1 MLSFRPP
8 ALHTVRGLEVIHIVK
23 FFGQLCWFNG
33 KQAVWYFQLRTSPRI
48 VKSANASRLCLQL
61 EVLMNLIL
69 FFSETNF
76 LVNDGRDKKRSLVQ
90 THAEGCIFCTKKMVK
105 MRAEIPAHIGAW
117 RYKIWCQITRPA
129 EKGQGTSSHDSWVT
143 KDIFWLSHTP
153 QCFKMT
159 SIPVTCQHKQTTMS
173 GLPGI
178 VPCCK
183 HSWATWVSSWD
194 SFYPSS
200 SLHWVR
206 RKNKSSSLQ
215 VKSLWKPNVLLWW
228 KAAIKNNNNKV

>member
-33 KQAVWYFQLRTSPRI
+33 KRAVWYFQLRTSPRI
-48 VKSANASRLCLQL
+48 VKSANASLLCLQL
-61 EVLMNLIL
+61 EVFINLIS

-76 LVNDGRDKKRSLVQ
+76 LVNDRRDRKKSLVQ
-90 THAEGCIFCTKKMVK
+90 THAEGCIFCTKTMVK
-105 MRAEIPAHIGAW
+105 MRAEMPASVGAW
-117 RYKIWCQITRPA
+117 RYKSAKSPGQQN
-129 EKGQGTSSHDSWVT
+129 KGQGTSSHHYWVT
-143 KDIFWLSHTP
+143 KGIFWLSHMP

-183 HSWATWVSSWD
+183 HSSHMG
-194 SFYPSS
+194 F
-200 SLHWVR
+200 
-206 RKNKSSSLQ
+206 
-215 VKSLWKPNVLLWW
+215 LLG
-228 KAAIKNNNNKV
+228 